1 MGQGNLTSEQ
11 HRSRPERAWFAIYN
25 EVFVIMG
32 KLFGTDGIR
41 GVVNAGL
48 DADLAYKVG
57 LATAVVLSS
66 EKGVGEKP
74 LVTIGKDT
82 RISGDLLKGS
92 LIAGLCTAG
101 ADVLDLGTLP
111 TPGVAWVTVDRGADA
126 GIVISA
132 SHNPFEHNGIKIFN
146 GQGFKLSDELE
157 EKIEDIVLFR
167 YNNVPRKTHGEIG
180 RVSYIAPAAS
190 AEYISHLV
198 GTISSSLNGMR
209 ILVDCANGAASATA
223 ARLFDR
229 FLSLSTDVINADP
242 NGTNINDNCGST
254 HMDALA
260 AMVKAGGYDIGIAFD
275 GDADRCLAV
284 DELGNLIDGDQI
296 MAACGS
302 DLRERG
308 KLSGNTVVAT
318 VMSNIGLHAF
328 AREHHLN
335 LECTNVGDR
344 NVLERMLEHGYSLG
358 GEQSGHMIFLD
369 YATTGDGELT
379 ALQILDLLFRS
390 GRKAS
395 ELFNRCK
402 RYPQVLINIPVADA
416 DVKQQI
422 MSASWLTEAIHTQE
436 EKLHGDGRILVRPSG
451 TEALIRV
458 MVEAKEDGTALNI
471 AQELADL
478 IKSMNF

>member
-1 MGQGNLTSEQ
+1 
-11 HRSRPERAWFAIYN
+11 
-25 EVFVIMG
+25 MG

-57 LATAVVLSS
+57 LAAAIVLSQG
-66 EKGVGEKP
+66 KKPGEKP

-111 TPGVAWVTVDRGADA
+111 TPGVAWVTVDEGADA

-157 EKIEDIVLFR
+157 EKIEDIVLFGH
-167 YNNVPRKTHGEIG
+167 NNVPMKTGGDIG
-180 RVSYIAPAAS
+180 KVSYVAPKAS
-190 AEYISHLV
+190 EDYIDHLES
-198 GTISSSLNGMR
+198 TIDSTLGGLR

-229 FLSLSTDVINADP
+229 FSKLRTDVINADP
-242 NGTNINDNCGST
+242 DGININEKCGST
-254 HMDALA
+254 HIDALS

-284 DELGNLIDGDQI
+284 DENGVLIDGDQI
-296 MAACGS
+296 MAACGL
-302 DLRERG
+302 DMMG
-308 KLSGNTVVAT
+308 KGTLSGNTIVAT
-318 VMSNIGLHAF
+318 VMSNLGLHVYTK
-328 AREHHLN
+328 EHGMN
-335 LECTNVGDR
+335 LECTSVGDR
-344 NVLERMLEHGYSLG
+344 NVLERMLEKGYKLG

-369 YATTGDGELT
+369 YATTGDGRLT
-379 ALQILDLLFRS
+379 ALQMLALLKES
-390 GRKAS
+390 GKKAS
-395 ELFNRCK
+395 ELFGACP
-402 RYPQVLINIPVADA
+402 RYPQVLINIPVADN
-416 DVKQQI
+416 DVKKAV
-422 MSASWLTEAIHTQE
+422 MASPLLAQAVEREEAALAGE
-436 EKLHGDGRILVRPSG
+436 GRVLVRPSG
-451 TEALIRV
+451 TEALMRV
-458 MVEAKEDGTALNI
+458 MVEARTEDTARTV
-471 AQELADL
+471 ASRLADL
-478 IKSMNF
+478 IAGL